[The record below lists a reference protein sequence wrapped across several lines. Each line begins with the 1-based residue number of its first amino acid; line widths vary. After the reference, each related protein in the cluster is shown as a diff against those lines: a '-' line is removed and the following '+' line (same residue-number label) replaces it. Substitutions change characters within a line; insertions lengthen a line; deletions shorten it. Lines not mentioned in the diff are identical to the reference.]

1 MIAKILTVCGPY
13 KFAITEENKMN
24 FKRDTDYNEAE
35 IDRLISWIK
44 TLKIPGK
51 AEMLHTLKKLKPYAR
66 IRPLKDSPES
76 SLFTIL
82 NRIGYLDESE
92 ELCSENE

>member
-1 MIAKILTVCGPY
+1 
-13 KFAITEENKMN
+13 MN
-24 FKRDTDYNEAE
+24 FKRDTDYDEVE

-44 TLKIPGK
+44 TLKVPGK
-51 AEMLHTLKKLKPYAR
+51 VEMLRTLKRLKPYAR
-66 IRPLKDSPES
+66 VRPLKDLPET

-92 ELCSENE
+92 ELCLENE

>member
-1 MIAKILTVCGPY
+1 
-13 KFAITEENKMN
+13 MN
-24 FKRDTDYNEAE
+24 FKRDTDYNEVE

-44 TLKIPGK
+44 TLKVPGK
-51 AEMLHTLKKLKPYAR
+51 VEMLRTLTKLKPYAR
-66 IRPLKDSPES
+66 VRPLKDLPET

-92 ELCSENE
+92 ELCLENE